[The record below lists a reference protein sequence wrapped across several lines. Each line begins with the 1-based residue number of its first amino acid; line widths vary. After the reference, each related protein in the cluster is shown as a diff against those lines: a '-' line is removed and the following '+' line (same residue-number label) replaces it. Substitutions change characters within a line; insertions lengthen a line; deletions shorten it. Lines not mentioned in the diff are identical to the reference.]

1 MQVCGGIRNIQMS
14 KREIAGVCGLLVY
27 VNSVYAGV
35 RVYVGW
41 VCVNTVYAG
50 VVYSVYGWVYVYSF
64 SVYGLSRAIHAR
76 ECLD

>member
-1 MQVCGGIRNIQMS
+1 MMQVCGGIRNIQMS

-27 VNSVYAGV
+27 VNSVYGVWGLLVYVNSVYAGV

-41 VCVNTVYAG
+41 VCVN
-50 VVYSVYGWVYVYSF
+50 SF